1 MRFLKNLVFF
11 ALFCSANLYAETY
24 LNSDEVKLLLDKI
37 QSASAA
43 SGQNQDLIQKEQQEI
58 QRKVDLANSK
68 RNLENAESYVG
79 SNSENIDKRVESIQN
94 YFASTSSIEEYIY
107 SDNFSYQV
115 ICKNNTNCKPT
126 ASVESEIFNQKIQI
140 VNEKISNDKLAMAK
154 GLKNIYPLDDKLN
167 LVRQMEQTSYSANN
181 NSLGLNNNYNALNN
195 NSDTNKKK
203 KYVDINDGDV
213 LGKVKITI
221 TPNYIKLSKK

>member
-1 MRFLKNLVFF
+1 MIVLRNLVFF
-11 ALFCSANLYAETY
+11 ALFCSANLFAETY
-24 LNSDEVKLLLDKI
+24 LNSDEVKILLDKI
-37 QSASAA
+37 ESASAA

-79 SNSENIDKRVESIQN
+79 SNNENIEKRVESMQN
-94 YFASTSSIEEYIY
+94 YFSSTTSIEEYIY

-115 ICKNNTNCKPT
+115 ICKSNINCKPT

-140 VNEKISNDKLAMAK
+140 VNEKISNDKVAIAK
-154 GLKNIYPLDDKLN
+154 SIKNIYPLDDKLN
-167 LVRQMEQTSYSANN
+167 LIRQIEQTSYSANN
-181 NSLGLNNNYNALNN
+181 NSIGLNNNYNSINN
-195 NSDTNKKK
+195 NSDTGKKK
-203 KYVDINDGDV
+203 KYIDISDGDV